1 MLFYL
6 FKKSYLSIFSTTKE
20 NGNDV
25 KKCDTQ
31 CSEIIGYPKYF
42 GEDKICID
50 SCSIFEFNKYHNE
63 KTNDYACLS
72 HCDKRSENRFTY
84 ISTENGD
91 TKFYCLNKCKED
103 KKYYTQEDFICDS
116 KCNEPNNYLI
126 PSQNICTDKCPIGQV
141 ANPTTK
147 ESDKAI
153 S

>member
-31 CSEIIGYPKYF
+31 CSEIIGYPKYYW
-42 GEDKICID
+42 EDKICID

-103 KKYYTQEDFICDS
+103 KKYYTQEDFFVIV
-116 KCNEPNNYLI
+116 NAMNLI
-126 PSQNICTDKCPIGQV
+126 IT
-141 ANPTTK
+141 
-147 ESDKAI
+147 
-153 S
+153 